1 MTHYQRILEHLQT
14 YGSITSWQAIEKYGF
29 TRLSHYI
36 YLLRNQGYNITSKQE
51 TQLNRF
57 GDKVHFNKYV
67 LEGAENVRK

>member
-1 MTHYQRILEHLQT
+1 MTHYERILDHLQKH
-14 YGSITSWQAIEKYGF
+14 GSITSWEAINNYGV

-67 LEGAENVRK
+67 LEEEENGK